1 MNTWTIYEQYEN
13 QSRTVHNRRC
23 IDGKITGSN
32 NCVGYCEYK
41 EHSGFLT
48 LEHRKQHRCIE
59 KGCFYYINKERST
72 KETCKQKQNGAE
84 FLVNIVSDCIKDYE
98 GLKVLHAIPNGY
110 DGWVLRYITITND
123 YPINLI
129 EETISKKTG
138 VTVNM
143 ERLNYDFD
151 VCVKLLL
158 AV

>member
-1 MNTWTIYEQYEN
+1 MNTLTLYEQYEN
-13 QSRTVHNRRC
+13 QSRTIHNRRC
-23 IDGKITGSN
+23 IDGRITGSN
-32 NCVGYCEYK
+32 NCVGYCEYR

-72 KETCKQKQNGAE
+72 RKTSNQKQNDSE
-84 FLVNIVSDCIKDYE
+84 FLVNKASECIKDYE
-98 GLKVLHAIPNGY
+98 GLKVLHAVPNGY
-110 DGWVLRYITITND
+110 DSWVLKYITITND
-123 YPINLI
+123 YPIRLI
-129 EETISKKTG
+129 EKRISKNTG
-138 VTVNM
+138 VSVYM